1 MMSMSKRNRR
11 FSTIMLKQ
19 VGNGYLIVL
28 IFFILF
34 AILLL
39 EGSVFHHDIGQPIW
53 ASALALVLIL
63 TILIPPV
70 IRYLGPRLTGIK
82 IPNIIEFS
90 IAQLKRQ
97 SYLSEEFTDKIASHI
112 NIGKTGVSM
121 FPSNVRS
128 LLLLCTLLL
137 TRSEG
142 NE

>member
-1 MMSMSKRNRR
+1 MHG
-11 FSTIMLKQ
+11 IVL
-19 VGNGYLIVL
+19 GNGYLIVL

-53 ASALALVLIL
+53 ASALALLLIL
-63 TILIPPV
+63 PILIPPV

-97 SYLSEEFTDKIASHI
+97 SYLSEE
-112 NIGKTGVSM
+112 
-121 FPSNVRS
+121 
-128 LLLLCTLLL
+128 L
-137 TRSEG
+137 TSAQICRYRRFF
-142 NE
+142 